1 MKKILPK
8 FCSTLLLTGIGFG
21 LVSGFSAPAF
31 AQSGNVAEIASLQGD
46 NRLQTLIDGAKK
58 EGEVTIYLAHPSM
71 PLVAAAFTKKY
82 GIKVNVWRASSE
94 NVLQRVITEAR
105 GNRFDVDLAENNAP
119 EMDALHR
126 EKLLQEVKSP
136 YVSNLMPQAVPPHK
150 EWLGISIDMFT
161 LGYNPQKIKKEDLP
175 KTWQDLLDPK
185 WKGQIGVE
193 AEDQGWFA
201 YVLQSLGEE
210 KGDKLFRDIVAT
222 NGISVHKG
230 HSLLAQLVT
239 SGEVP
244 LALDLYS
251 WTPDQ
256 LKDKGAPIERF
267 NIGDPIVQFQGL
279 GLLKK
284 APHPNAAVLFFDFML
299 TDGQEIMSQQ
309 HAIATSN
316 KFDQGQ
322 KRVSMK
328 FIDYATAMDLNEKR
342 YKVYQD
348 IFVKRMK

>member
-1 MKKILPK
+1 MKKLLPK
-8 FCSTLLLTGIGFG
+8 FCSALLLAGLSFG
-21 LVSGFSAPAF
+21 VATPVF
-31 AQSGNVAEIASLQGD
+31 AQSSNVAEIASLQGG
-46 NRLQTLIDGAKK
+46 NRMQTLIDGAKK
-58 EGEVTIYLAHPSM
+58 EGELTIYLAHPTM
-71 PLVAAAFTKKY
+71 PMITAAFTKKY
-82 GIKVNVWRASSE
+82 GIKVNVWRAGSE
-94 NVLQRVITEAR
+94 NVLQRIITEAR

-119 EMDALHR
+119 EMEALHR

-136 YVSNLMPQAVPPHK
+136 YVSTLMAQAVPAHK
-150 EWLGISIDMFT
+150 EWVGVSIDMFT
-161 LGYNPQKIKKEDLP
+161 LGYNPQKIKKENLP

-210 KGDKLFRDIVAT
+210 KGTKLFKDIVAS
-222 NGISVHKG
+222 NGVSVHKG

-251 WTPDQ
+251 WGADQ
-256 LKDKGAPIERF
+256 LKDKGAPLERF
-267 NIGDPIVQFQGL
+267 NIGEPIAQFQGL
-279 GLLKK
+279 GMLKK

-309 HAIATSN
+309 HDIATSN
-316 KFDQGQ
+316 KFDQAQ
-322 KRVSMK
+322 KKISMK
-328 FIDYATAMDLNEKR
+328 FIDYVTAMDLNEKR

-348 IFVKRMK
+348 IFVNRK